1 VPIVQRDL
9 GDGLLLC
16 SGEKTDIP
24 AIIEH
29 VVTVHGKGVKAG
41 IQRWFDY
48 HPTYPL
54 RDSFLVKDSTTGKV
68 VSYLGLARYR
78 CNFEG
83 TEIPYGQME
92 IVGTLPEYRNK
103 GLIRYLNEAFEQRAA
118 EYGLPFL
125 VIAGIPYFYRQF
137 GYEYA
142 ISFLRTL
149 QLSTETIGALKSGE
163 KEPVR
168 IQKVTKSIFPQFLTC
183 REQSNQYLD
192 LYRVM
197 SPKDFDYTAKGGL
210 DGELGIEY
218 YLVKKGKK
226 AVGSFFIS
234 TEWGRLEI
242 HDLWLADLTH
252 LHSVL
257 RWAKIKAQKR
267 NLPLNV
273 SYPSRPGLVEVLER
287 TFRSSF
293 TKGYA
298 WYVRIPSVKFY
309 LQTIR
314 PVLEQRLAKS
324 DLCGYSGILQISC
337 FRIGYEFKFKQGKL
351 VTVNHLDQTKLQER
365 KLAIPPLVINQLLL
379 GYCTLAELMANYP
392 DVLVEASAIPLINV
406 LFPKIRAKL
415 TPEF

>member
-1 VPIVQRDL
+1 MPILQRDL
-9 GDGLLLC
+9 GNSLLLT

-29 VVTVHGKGVKAG
+29 VVAVHGKGVKAG
-41 IQRWFDY
+41 IQRWFAH
-48 HPTYPL
+48 HPAYPL
-54 RDSFLVKDSTTGKV
+54 RDSFLIKDSTTGKV

-78 CNFEG
+78 CNLEG
-83 TEIPYGQME
+83 TELPYGQME

-103 GLIRYLNEAFEQRAA
+103 GLIRCLNEAFEHRAA

-142 ISFLRTL
+142 IPLLRTL
-149 QLSTETIGALKSGE
+149 RLSTETIAALKSGE

-168 IQKVTKSIFPQFLTC
+168 IQKVTKSTFPQFLTC

-192 LYRVM
+192 LYRVVT
-197 SPKDFDYTAKGGL
+197 PKDFDYTAKGGL
-210 DGELGIEY
+210 DGELSLEY

-234 TEWGRLEI
+234 TEWGFLEI

-252 LHSVL
+252 LNSVL
-257 RWAKIKAQKR
+257 RWAKLKAQQH

-273 SYPSRPGLVEVLER
+273 SFPSKPGLIEVLER
-287 TFRSSF
+287 TFRSTF

-298 WYVRIPSVKFY
+298 WYVRIPSVKFF

-324 DLCGYSGILQISC
+324 DLCGYSGDLRISS
-337 FRIGYEFKFKQGKL
+337 FRLGYELKFKQGKL
-351 VTVNHLDQTKLQER
+351 VTVNHLDQSKLQER
-365 KLAIPPLVINQLLL
+365 HLAIPPLVINQLLL
-379 GYCTLAELMANYP
+379 GYRALAELIEHYP
-392 DVLVEASAIPLINV
+392 DVLIDASAIPLINV